1 MQDFILKFLL
11 TVSSSTRKTNSN
23 NLRINRIIHLFLILI
38 TDDAIF
44 TLKYYPT
51 RGNLWKPKTPLE
63 QHPLRQ
69 SSASNGICAGSS
81 LTGRASGADSTF
93 TELSLGSPAKKTLAK
108 SSPHSCACVHQGS
121 TRQTDRWGCVQ
132 HSTAGTDLPGTS
144 LTLILKFNIHEKK
157 IKIKGI

>member
-1 MQDFILKFLL
+1 MEGVEQCTKEKDLRQSLTLSCISFCQLCSSFSMQDFILKFLL

-51 RGNLWKPKTPLE
+51 RGNLWKPKMPLE

-108 SSPHSCACVHQGS
+108 SSPHSCTCVHQGS
-121 TRQTDRWGCVQ
+121 TRQTDR
-132 HSTAGTDLPGTS
+132 
-144 LTLILKFNIHEKK
+144 
-157 IKIKGI
+157 